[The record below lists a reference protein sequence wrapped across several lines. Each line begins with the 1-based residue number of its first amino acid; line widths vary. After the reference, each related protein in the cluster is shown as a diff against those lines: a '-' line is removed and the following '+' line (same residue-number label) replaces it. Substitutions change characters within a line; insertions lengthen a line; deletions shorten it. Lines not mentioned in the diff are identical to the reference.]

1 VEANATLVKA
11 KGVHVEQS
19 MELSTKMMNA
29 QTLQSSRRVVL
40 TYPNRPCEPQHE
52 KIVHA
57 ALAERLAALLGL
69 SYGGEYDPSRRYDA
83 HPYLVPSGTVVG
95 LREAQ
100 DLGLHEEGDLF
111 GGVVPQAFVE
121 TKAITH
127 PLIRPDAAAPVGW
140 SRDFSTQVK
149 GSVLAGYSAFSF
161 EDACEAGRRLLHEGP
176 VRIKPV
182 RATGGRGQQRVND
195 SDSLDRALFALD
207 EQELAQYGVV
217 LEAHL
222 DRVTTFSVGQIRVGG
237 RLASYYGT
245 QRLTQDNAGNEVY
258 GGSDLVVVNGDF
270 EALLELDLP
279 ETTRLAVSQAQVY
292 DEAASACYR
301 QFFASRRNYDIAQG
315 IDGRGQPRS
324 GVLEQSWRIGG
335 ASSAEIAA
343 LEIFKQGTSAR
354 VVRASSL
361 EFYGQQQSAPAGASV
376 LYRDEDADVGFI
388 TKCVMVEEYGDA

>member
-1 VEANATLVKA
+1 
-11 KGVHVEQS
+11 
-19 MELSTKMMNA
+19 MMNA
-29 QTLQSSRRVVL
+29 QTSQNSRRVVL
-40 TYPNRPCEPQHE
+40 THANRPNEPQHE
-52 KIVHA
+52 RVVHA

-69 SYGGEYDPSRRYDA
+69 TYGGDYDPTRRYEA
-83 HPYLVPSGTVVG
+83 QPYLVPSGTVVG

-100 DLGLHEEGDLF
+100 ALGLCGESDLF

-149 GSVLAGYSAFSF
+149 GSVLAGYSVFSL
-161 EDACEAGRRLLHEGP
+161 EDARDAGRRLLHEGS

-182 RATGGRGQQRVND
+182 RATGGRGQQRVDD
-195 SDSLDRALFALD
+195 SDALDQALFALD
-207 EQELAQYGVV
+207 EQELAEYGLV

-222 DRVTTFSVGQIRVGG
+222 EHVTTFSVGQVRVGG

-245 QRLTQDNAGNEVY
+245 QRLTEDNAGNEVY

-270 EALLELDLP
+270 EALLALDLT
-279 ETTRLAVSQAQVY
+279 ETTRLAVRQAQVY

-301 QFFASRRNYDIAQG
+301 NFFASRRNYDIAQG

-343 LEIFKQGTSAR
+343 LELFRQGTGAR

-361 EFYGQQQSAPAGASV
+361 EIYGRERPAPAGATI
-376 LYRDEDADVGFI
+376 LYQGQDDEVGFV
-388 TKCVMVEEYGDA
+388 TKCVVVEQYGDA

>member
-1 VEANATLVKA
+1 
-11 KGVHVEQS
+11 
-19 MELSTKMMNA
+19 MMNA
-29 QTLQSSRRVVL
+29 QTSQNSRRVVL
-40 TYPNRPCEPQHE
+40 THANRPNEPQHE
-52 KIVHA
+52 RVVHA

-69 SYGGEYDPSRRYDA
+69 TYGGDYDPTRRYEA
-83 HPYLVPSGTVVG
+83 QPYLVPSGTVVG

-100 DLGLHEEGDLF
+100 ALGLCGEADLF

-149 GSVLAGYSAFSF
+149 GSVLAGYSVFSLK
-161 EDACEAGRRLLHEGP
+161 DARDAGRRLLHEGS

-182 RATGGRGQQRVND
+182 RATGGRGQQRVDD
-195 SDSLDRALFALD
+195 SDALDQALFALD
-207 EQELAQYGVV
+207 EQELAEYGLV

-222 DRVTTFSVGQIRVGG
+222 EHVTTFSVGQVRVGG

-245 QRLTQDNAGNEVY
+245 QRLTEDNAGNEVY
-258 GGSDLVVVNGDF
+258 GGSDLVVVDGDF
-270 EALLELDLP
+270 EALLALDLT

-301 QFFASRRNYDIAQG
+301 NFFASRRNYDIAQG

-343 LEIFKQGTSAR
+343 LELFRQGTGAR

-361 EFYGQQQSAPAGASV
+361 EIYGRERPAPAAATI
-376 LYRDEDADVGFI
+376 LYQGQDDEVGFV
-388 TKCVMVEEYGDA
+388 TKCVVVEQYGDA

>member
-1 VEANATLVKA
+1 
-11 KGVHVEQS
+11 
-19 MELSTKMMNA
+19 MMNA
-29 QTLQSSRRVVL
+29 QTSQNSRRVVL
-40 TYPNRPCEPQHE
+40 THANRPNEPQHE
-52 KIVHA
+52 RVVHA

-69 SYGGEYDPSRRYDA
+69 TYGGDYDPTRRYEA
-83 HPYLVPSGTVVG
+83 QPYLVPSGTVVG

-100 DLGLHEEGDLF
+100 ALGLCGEADLF

-149 GSVLAGYSAFSF
+149 GSVLAGYSVFSL
-161 EDACEAGRRLLHEGP
+161 EDARDAGRRLLHEGS

-182 RATGGRGQQRVND
+182 RATGGRGQQRVDD
-195 SDSLDRALFALD
+195 SDALDQALFALD
-207 EQELAQYGVV
+207 EQELAEYGLV

-222 DRVTTFSVGQIRVGG
+222 EHVTTFSVGQVRVGG

-245 QRLTQDNAGNEVY
+245 QRLTEDNAGNEVY
-258 GGSDLVVVNGDF
+258 GGSDLVVVDGDF
-270 EALLELDLP
+270 EALLALDLT

-301 QFFASRRNYDIAQG
+301 NFFASRRNYDIAQG
-315 IDGRGQPRS
+315 VDGRGQPRS

-343 LEIFKQGTSAR
+343 LELFRQGTGAR

-361 EFYGQQQSAPAGASV
+361 EIYGRERPAPAGATI
-376 LYRDEDADVGFI
+376 LYQGQDDEVGFV
-388 TKCVMVEEYGDA
+388 TKCVVVEQYGDA

>member
-1 VEANATLVKA
+1 
-11 KGVHVEQS
+11 
-19 MELSTKMMNA
+19 MMNA
-29 QTLQSSRRVVL
+29 QTSQNSRRVVL
-40 TYPNRPCEPQHE
+40 THANRPNEPQHE
-52 KIVHA
+52 RVVHA

-69 SYGGEYDPSRRYDA
+69 TYGGDYDPTRRYEA
-83 HPYLVPSGTVVG
+83 QPYLVPSGTVVG

-100 DLGLHEEGDLF
+100 ALGLCGEADLF

-149 GSVLAGYSAFSF
+149 GSVLAGYSVFSL
-161 EDACEAGRRLLHEGP
+161 EDARDAGRRLLHEGS

-182 RATGGRGQQRVND
+182 RATGGRGQQRVDD
-195 SDSLDRALFALD
+195 SDALDQALFALD
-207 EQELAQYGVV
+207 EQELAEYGLV

-222 DRVTTFSVGQIRVGG
+222 EHVTTFSVGQVRVGG

-245 QRLTQDNAGNEVY
+245 QRLTEDNAGNEVY
-258 GGSDLVVVNGDF
+258 GGSDLVVVDGDF
-270 EALLELDLP
+270 EALLALDLT

-301 QFFASRRNYDIAQG
+301 NFFASRRNYDIAQG

-343 LEIFKQGTSAR
+343 LELFRQGTGAR

-361 EFYGQQQSAPAGASV
+361 EIYGRERPAPTGATI
-376 LYRDEDADVGFI
+376 LYQGQDDEVGFV
-388 TKCVMVEEYGDA
+388 TKCVVVEQYGDA

>member
-1 VEANATLVKA
+1 
-11 KGVHVEQS
+11 
-19 MELSTKMMNA
+19 MMNA
-29 QTLQSSRRVVL
+29 QTSQNSRRVVL
-40 TYPNRPCEPQHE
+40 THANRPNEPQHE
-52 KIVHA
+52 RVVHA

-69 SYGGEYDPSRRYDA
+69 TYGGDYDPSRRYEA
-83 HPYLVPSGTVVG
+83 QPYLVPSGTVVG

-100 DLGLHEEGDLF
+100 ALGLCGEADLF

-149 GSVLAGYSAFSF
+149 GSVLAGYSVFSL
-161 EDACEAGRRLLHEGP
+161 EDARDAGRRLLHEGS

-182 RATGGRGQQRVND
+182 RATGGRGQQRVDD
-195 SDSLDRALFALD
+195 SDALDQALFALD
-207 EQELAQYGVV
+207 EQELAEYGLV

-222 DRVTTFSVGQIRVGG
+222 EHVTTFSVGQVRVGG

-245 QRLTQDNAGNEVY
+245 QRLTEDNAGNEVY
-258 GGSDLVVVNGDF
+258 GGSDLVVVDGDF
-270 EALLELDLP
+270 EALLALDLT

-301 QFFASRRNYDIAQG
+301 NFFASRRNYDIAQG

-343 LEIFKQGTSAR
+343 LELFRQGTGAR

-361 EFYGQQQSAPAGASV
+361 EIYGRERPAPAAATI
-376 LYRDEDADVGFI
+376 LYQGQDDEVGFV
-388 TKCVMVEEYGDA
+388 TKCVVVEQYGDA

>member
-1 VEANATLVKA
+1 
-11 KGVHVEQS
+11 
-19 MELSTKMMNA
+19 MMNA
-29 QTLQSSRRVVL
+29 QTSQNSRRVVL
-40 TYPNRPCEPQHE
+40 THANRPNEPQHE
-52 KIVHA
+52 RVVHA

-69 SYGGEYDPSRRYDA
+69 TYGGDYDPTRRYEA
-83 HPYLVPSGTVVG
+83 QPYLVPSGTVVG
-95 LREAQ
+95 MREAQ
-100 DLGLHEEGDLF
+100 ALGLCGESDLF

-149 GSVLAGYSAFSF
+149 GSVLAGYSVFSL
-161 EDACEAGRRLLHEGP
+161 EDARDAGRRLLHEGS

-182 RATGGRGQQRVND
+182 RATGGRGQQRVDD
-195 SDSLDRALFALD
+195 SDALDQALFALD
-207 EQELAQYGVV
+207 EQELAEYGLV

-222 DRVTTFSVGQIRVGG
+222 EHVTTFSVGQVRVGG

-245 QRLTQDNAGNEVY
+245 QRLTEDNAGNEVY
-258 GGSDLVVVNGDF
+258 GGSDLVVVDGDF
-270 EALLELDLP
+270 EALLALDLT

-301 QFFASRRNYDIAQG
+301 NFFASRRNYDIAQG

-343 LEIFKQGTSAR
+343 LELFRQGTGAR

-361 EFYGQQQSAPAGASV
+361 EIYGRERPAPAGATI
-376 LYRDEDADVGFI
+376 LYQGQDDEVGFV
-388 TKCVMVEEYGDA
+388 TKCVVVEQYGDA

>member
-1 VEANATLVKA
+1 
-11 KGVHVEQS
+11 
-19 MELSTKMMNA
+19 MMNA
-29 QTLQSSRRVVL
+29 QTPQSSRRVVL
-40 TYPNRPCEPQHE
+40 TYPNRPREPQHE
-52 KIVHA
+52 KLVHA
-57 ALAERLAALLGL
+57 VLAERLAALLGL
-69 SYGGEYDPSRRYDA
+69 SFGGEYDPQRRYDA

-100 DLGLHEEGDLF
+100 ALGLNEEGDLF

-127 PLIRPDAAAPVGW
+127 PLVRPDAVAPVGW

-149 GSVLAGYSAFSF
+149 GSVLAGYSAFSL
-161 EDACEAGRRLLHEGP
+161 EDARDAGRRLLHEGP

-182 RATGGRGQQRVND
+182 RATGGRGQQRVDD
-195 SDSLDRALFALD
+195 SDALDQALFALD
-207 EQELAQYGVV
+207 EQELARYGVV

-222 DRVTTFSVGQIRVGG
+222 ERVTTFSVGQVRIGG

-270 EALLELDLP
+270 EALLALDLP

-301 QFFASRRNYDIAQG
+301 HFFASRRNYDIAQG

-343 LEIFKQGTSAR
+343 LEAFRQGGA
-354 VVRASSL
+354 VRAVKASSIEL
-361 EFYGQQQSAPAGASV
+361 YGEQQQVPAGAQV
-376 LYRDEDADVGFI
+376 LFRDEDADVGFI
-388 TKCVMVEEYGDA
+388 TKCVTVEDYGDA

>member
-1 VEANATLVKA
+1 
-11 KGVHVEQS
+11 
-19 MELSTKMMNA
+19 MMNA
-29 QTLQSSRRVVL
+29 QTSQNSRRVVL
-40 TYPNRPCEPQHE
+40 THANRPNEPQHE
-52 KIVHA
+52 RVVHA

-69 SYGGEYDPSRRYDA
+69 TYGGDYDPTRRYEA
-83 HPYLVPSGTVVG
+83 QPYLVPSGTVVG

-100 DLGLHEEGDLF
+100 ALGLCGEADLF

-149 GSVLAGYSAFSF
+149 GSVLAGYSVFSL
-161 EDACEAGRRLLHEGP
+161 EDARDAGRRLLHEGS

-182 RATGGRGQQRVND
+182 RATGGRGQQRVDDND
-195 SDSLDRALFALD
+195 ALDQALFALD
-207 EQELAQYGVV
+207 EQELAEYGLV

-222 DRVTTFSVGQIRVGG
+222 EHVTTFSVGQVRVGG

-245 QRLTQDNAGNEVY
+245 QRLTEDNAGNEVY
-258 GGSDLVVVNGDF
+258 GGSDLVVVDGDF
-270 EALLELDLP
+270 EALLALDLT

-301 QFFASRRNYDIAQG
+301 NFFASRRNYDIAQG

-343 LEIFKQGTSAR
+343 LELFRQGTGAR

-361 EFYGQQQSAPAGASV
+361 EIYGRERPAPAGATL
-376 LYRDEDADVGFI
+376 LYQGQDDEVGFV
-388 TKCVMVEEYGDA
+388 TKCVVVEQYGDA